1 MKKIV
6 ITIIVIFVAICFTN
20 AQAGV
25 KFIGP
30 KDTFDITKDDVKSV
44 RGAPDSFGKYMLIIE
59 FSKEGAKRFYRMTE
73 KNEGNYISIYYG
85 DTLLQPDTFLPE
97 PMYTKEFPITLDD
110 EKMMREIIRFYQ
122 P

>member
-6 ITIIVIFVAICFTN
+6 TTILMIFVVFCSTS

-25 KFIGP
+25 KFTGP
-30 KDTFDITKDDVKSV
+30 NDTFDITKDDVKSV
-44 RGAPDSFGKYMLIIE
+44 RGAPDAFGKYMVIIE

-97 PMYTKEFPITLDD
+97 PMYTKEIPITLDD
-110 EKMMREIIRFYQ
+110 EKLMREIIRVYQ